1 MKQVIALSFLALIL
15 GSCTFLALILGAFS
29 SSPQKVSLEP
39 SNEYPPPGTIVE
51 KVVDLGYGFQRVY
64 LGEPYGKTEIFHYTY
79 LYYGKQRLSQVDR
92 CSVSPS
98 GKHVIYHDAPSGCL
112 FLFTPAATNLLQLT
126 KKYVGYAESFQWH
139 EEANRVDVFVN
150 KSWRPKRTFPIE

>member
-1 MKQVIALSFLALIL
+1 MNCAYYIMNKIIASVFLALL
-15 GSCTFLALILGAFS
+15 LGACA
-29 SSPQKVSLEP
+29 SSPRKVSLEP
-39 SNEYPPPGTIVE
+39 SNEYPPPGTVIE
-51 KVVDLGYGFQRVY
+51 KVFDLGHGFHSVH
-64 LGEPYGKTEIFHYTY
+64 LGEQINEKYEIGFHYQY